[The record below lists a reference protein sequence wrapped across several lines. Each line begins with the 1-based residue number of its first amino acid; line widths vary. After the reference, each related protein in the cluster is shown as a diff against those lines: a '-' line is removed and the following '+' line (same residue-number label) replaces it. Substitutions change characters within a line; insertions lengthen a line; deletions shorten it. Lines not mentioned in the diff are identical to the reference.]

1 MGTDDDVIVAS
12 DDPDCNDVRFARH
25 DGQVWRCWTNVV
37 TDTSIDSCV
46 SDDKTMV
53 KCGTRGT
60 GGRCT
65 RNEEILKLIHYYTG
79 KETDSFT
86 DGEHSVQ
93 QRDVIFF
100 TLYA

>member
-1 MGTDDDVIVAS
+1 MLLFLVKTPLDA
-12 DDPDCNDVRFARH
+12 CNDRRFARH
-25 DGQVWRCWTNVV
+25 DGKAWRCWTNVV

-53 KCGTRGT
+53 NCGTRGT

-65 RNEEILKLIHYYTG
+65 RNNEILELIHDYRG

-86 DGEHSVQ
+86 DGEHLVQ
-93 QRDVIFF
+93 Q
-100 TLYA
+100 